1 MSAVA
6 YDGRRLGAGIADG
19 GAGVD
24 LEFARAMKEALTYL
38 LSSWIR
44 IASRSVRRGT
54 LSALGKPN
62 IVVGSPP
69 EFKEVE
75 QPLDRRMS
83 LRK

>member
-44 IASRSVRRGT
+44 IASRSKDAREECW
-54 LSALGKPN
+54 
-62 IVVGSPP
+62 VVSQF
-69 EFKEVE
+69 EFIG
-75 QPLDRRMS
+75 P
-83 LRK
+83 